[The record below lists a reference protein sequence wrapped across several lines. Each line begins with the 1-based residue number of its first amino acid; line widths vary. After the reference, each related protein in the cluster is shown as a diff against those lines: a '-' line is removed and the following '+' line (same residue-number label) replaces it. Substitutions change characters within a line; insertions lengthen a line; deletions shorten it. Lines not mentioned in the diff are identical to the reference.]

1 MAYPSLEQYNEAL
14 QAPQLHLLDP
24 ELKTGTVRKTGLGL
38 PMALCGGFALT
49 YTINAGGKK
58 YALRCFHKEA
68 PELERRYQAI
78 STRLKQLGSHYFLR
92 FDFMPRGIR
101 IQGKEYPIVKMEWA
115 SGETLSEFLEREH
128 RNPAA
133 LNRLRATLAK
143 LAAYLEQENIAHGDI
158 QPGNLMVSQGG
169 GLVQLIDYDGMFVES
184 LRGSK
189 ATELGQLNFQHPKRS
204 PSDFNER
211 LDRFSFLAL
220 DVALQTLAID
230 AGIWGRSQSDPDA
243 VVFRRS
249 DYQSPGSSNVF
260 REALKL
266 PQLKVAVQNLAQV
279 AAGSMGQV
287 PSLSDFTQQHGI
299 PQINVSFIAPT
310 NMVRAAY
317 QGPYD
322 VVDATNY
329 QDALALVG
337 DKVELIGRIV
347 SVVNGET
354 RNHTD
359 YIFVNFTDWR
369 GLAVKLNIWSDGL
382 AALGS
387 EMPTTNWVG
396 RWITIS
402 GLLEPPFSKR
412 TKTYSYTHISISV
425 TQRGQIQI
433 INESEAMF
441 RLGKAV
447 QKNVDHRNAHVVRN
461 MGGTTRPSTPAPTLA
476 NQGSRQQPAPSKT
489 GNQSV
494 LESMRKQ
501 TARQPAP
508 VHSQPYIPTS
518 IPSRPTKKRIGP
530 IRWVLLILGIL
541 FLLYF
546 FGK

>member
-68 PELERRYQAI
+68 SELERRYQAI

-92 FDFMPRGIR
+92 FDFMPKGIR

-133 LNRLRATLAK
+133 LNHLRATLAK
-143 LAAYLEQENIAHGDI
+143 LATYLEQEHIAHGDI
-158 QPGNLMVSQGG
+158 QPGNVMVSQGG

-184 LRGSK
+184 LRGSE

-204 PSDFNER
+204 PSDFNEK

-220 DVALQTLAID
+220 DVALQTLAVD
-230 AGIWGRSQSDPDA
+230 SGIWGRSQSDPDA
-243 VVFRRS
+243 VVFRRT
-249 DYQSPGSSNVF
+249 DYQAPGSSNVF

-287 PSLSDFTQQHGI
+287 PSLSDFAQQRGV
-299 PQINVSFIAPT
+299 PQINVSFIAPS

-329 QDALALVG
+329 QTALALVG

-354 RNHTD
+354 RNHAD
-359 YIFVNFTDWR
+359 YIFVNFSDWR

-387 EMPTTNWVG
+387 EMPTENWVG
-396 RWITIS
+396 RWVTIS

-447 QKNVDHRNAHVVRN
+447 QKNVEHRNAHVVRN
-461 MGGTTRPSTPAPTLA
+461 MGGTTRHSTPAPTSA
-476 NQGSRQQPAPSKT
+476 NQGNRQQPASLKT

-501 TARQPAP
+501 TARPPAP
-508 VHSQPYIPTS
+508 VRSQPYIPTP
-518 IPSRPTKKRIGP
+518 IPTRPTKKRIGP
-530 IRWVLLILGIL
+530 IRWILLILGIL
-541 FLLYF
+541 FLLHF